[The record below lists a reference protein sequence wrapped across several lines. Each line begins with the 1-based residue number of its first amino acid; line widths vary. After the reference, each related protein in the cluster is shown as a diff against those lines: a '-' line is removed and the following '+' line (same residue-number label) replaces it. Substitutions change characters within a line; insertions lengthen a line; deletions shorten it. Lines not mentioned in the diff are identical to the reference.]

1 MPKSPPFPAMGLSLS
16 PISQDDSMVI
26 TTTQPTGA
34 ERRTLF
40 GAFGRSSPGSFH
52 KSINIKLIK
61 LLFLLREA
69 RTGSSLHGYVRRL
82 PAESLVLDIAARVTM
97 KIAQLDPTL
106 RESNPK
112 GKVLHGEVDRFRGSK
127 TVLKV

>member
-1 MPKSPPFPAMGLSLS
+1 MIQWLSPPRNLPG
-16 PISQDDSMVI
+16 P
-26 TTTQPTGA
+26 

-52 KSINIKLIK
+52 KSVNIKLIK

-82 PAESLVLDIAARVTM
+82 PAESLVLDIAAHVTM

-106 RESNPK
+106 RESNPH

-127 TVLKV
+127 TVLKVPSPFTKDRKTN